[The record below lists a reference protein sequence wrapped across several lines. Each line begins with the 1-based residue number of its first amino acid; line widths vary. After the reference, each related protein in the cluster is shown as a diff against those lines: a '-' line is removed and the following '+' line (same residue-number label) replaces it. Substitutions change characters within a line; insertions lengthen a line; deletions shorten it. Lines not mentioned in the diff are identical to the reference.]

1 MTKKKSKNNFNLKQ
15 KSFFFEDYIA
25 TNLEYKKNYQNNIS
39 SDRIYLLFFSFLS
52 LILVF
57 SLKILYIS
65 FQKVDISNKHSI
77 KYNYLD
83 RRDITDRNDILISRN
98 VISYHAAIRS
108 SLIQDKDTFGLKLKL
123 LFPELSIEKLNL
135 DMSKKKYFYLKKRL
149 NERDY
154 NALWALGEKGIIFEP
169 FQTRI
174 YPQSNLFSHVLGQVD
189 YDNFGISGI
198 EKYLDKELKKKKLI
212 QTPLVTTLDSNVQYL
227 VRELLGDSIEIF
239 SAESASSLIMN
250 PENGEIISLV
260 SLPDFNIN
268 SRNNLSDKKFMN
280 NLTKGVYELG
290 SIFKTFTIAL
300 AIEKDLVEPETI
312 IKDIPNEIKCSKY
325 TIKDHK
331 DFPKDLSVEDIL
343 IRSSNIGSIIMA
355 KKIGEINY
363 KNFIIKSKLLEP
375 PTIELNERG
384 KPLKFK
390 WDKCKLET
398 VSFGHG
404 ITTTPVQAATVYS
417 SLINGGFEIS
427 PTLLKNKDNPKKKRI
442 FSQATTFKLKKILRQ
457 VVTDKNGTASLADI
471 PGYYVSGKTGTS
483 EYYEDE
489 KKNINTFLGNFSVSG
504 KDYIIMTIFDNPK
517 IPKDLIYDYRGV
529 KIKASRNEAGWNS
542 AYVAGKIIEKIGP
555 ILAINN
561 DLIANNVFKKDN

>member
-1 MTKKKSKNNFNLKQ
+1 MTKKKRKNNFNLKQ

-135 DMSKKKYFYLKKRL
+135 DLSKKKYFYLKKRL

-154 NALWALGEKGIIFEP
+154 NVLWALGEKGIIFEP

-227 VRELLGDSIEIF
+227 VRELLRDSIEIF

-250 PENGEIISLV
+250 PNNGEIISLV

-561 DLIANNVFKKDN
+561 DLIANNAFKKDN

>member
-300 AIEKDLVEPETI
+300 AIEKNLVEPETI

-442 FSQATTFKLKKILRQ
+442 FSQATTYKLKKILRQ

-561 DLIANNVFKKDN
+561 LQASKNF

>member
-300 AIEKDLVEPETI
+300 AIEKNLVEPETI

-404 ITTTPVQAATVYS
+404 ITTTPIQAATVYS

-442 FSQATTFKLKKILRQ
+442 FSQATTYKLKKILRQ

-561 DLIANNVFKKDN
+561 DLIANNAFKKDN

>member
-1 MTKKKSKNNFNLKQ
+1 MTKKKNKNNFNLKQ

-300 AIEKDLVEPETI
+300 AIEKNLVEPETI

-442 FSQATTFKLKKILRQ
+442 FSQATTYKLKKILRQ

-561 DLIANNVFKKDN
+561 DLIANNAFKKDN

>member
-1 MTKKKSKNNFNLKQ
+1 MTKKKNKNNFNLKQ

-154 NALWALGEKGIIFEP
+154 NVLWALGEKGIIFEP

-300 AIEKDLVEPETI
+300 AIEKNLVEPETI

-442 FSQATTFKLKKILRQ
+442 FSQATTYKLKKILRQ

-561 DLIANNVFKKDN
+561 DLIANNAFKKDN

>member
-442 FSQATTFKLKKILRQ
+442 FSQATTYKLKKILRQ

-561 DLIANNVFKKDN
+561 DLIANNAFKKDN

>member
-300 AIEKDLVEPETI
+300 AIEKNLVEPETI

-404 ITTTPVQAATVYS
+404 ITTTPIQAATVYS

-561 DLIANNVFKKDN
+561 DLIANNAFKKDN

>member
-1 MTKKKSKNNFNLKQ
+1 MTKKKNKNNFNLKQ

-561 DLIANNVFKKDN
+561 DLIANNAFKKDN

>member
-1 MTKKKSKNNFNLKQ
+1 MTKKKNKNNFNLKQ

-442 FSQATTFKLKKILRQ
+442 FSQATTYKLKKILRQ

-561 DLIANNVFKKDN
+561 DLIANNAFKKDN

>member
-561 DLIANNVFKKDN
+561 DLIANNAFKKDN

>member
-300 AIEKDLVEPETI
+300 AIEKNLVEPETI

-331 DFPKDLSVEDIL
+331 DFPKDLSVGDIL

-404 ITTTPVQAATVYS
+404 ITTTPIRAATVYS

-561 DLIANNVFKKDN
+561 DLIANNAFKKDN

>member
-1 MTKKKSKNNFNLKQ
+1 MTKKKNKNNFNLKQ

-442 FSQATTFKLKKILRQ
+442 FSQATTYKLKKILRQ

-489 KKNINTFLGNFSVSG
+489 KKNINTFLGNFSVNG

-561 DLIANNVFKKDN
+561 DLIANNAFKKDN

>member
-1 MTKKKSKNNFNLKQ
+1 MTKKKNKNNFNLKQ

-300 AIEKDLVEPETI
+300 AIEKNLVEPETI

-561 DLIANNVFKKDN
+561 DLIANNAFKKDN

>member
-108 SLIQDKDTFGLKLKL
+108 SLIQDKDMFGLKLKL

-300 AIEKDLVEPETI
+300 AIEKNLVEPETI

-331 DFPKDLSVEDIL
+331 DFPKDLSVGDIL

-355 KKIGEINY
+355 KKIGEIHY

-404 ITTTPVQAATVYS
+404 ITTTPIQAATVYS

-489 KKNINTFLGNFSVSG
+489 KKNINTFLGNFSVNG

-561 DLIANNVFKKDN
+561 DLIANNAFKKDN